1 MTIRSFWTIFIKI
14 LGLWLVFDS
23 ISVFPQFISTLLYL
37 NFDDSNLNY
46 LLSIAFLLIVV
57 GIYFFI
63 LRLFVF
69 KTSWLIDKLHLD
81 KGFVEE
87 KIELNIRHSTVLSI
101 ATIVIGGLMF
111 IDGLPTLC
119 KEVFEFFQQK
129 NVFRQDPDSAWV
141 IFSLAKTLIGYLLMT
156 NSHFIVIL
164 VEKQINKKTIE

>member
-23 ISVFPQFISTLLYL
+23 ITVIPQFISSLLYL
-37 NFDDSNLNY
+37 NFGDSNFNY
-46 LLSIAFLLIVV
+46 ILSMVLLLIVV
-57 GIYFFI
+57 GIYFLI

-87 KIELNIRHSTVLSI
+87 KIELNIHHSTVLSI

-111 IDGLPTLC
+111 IDGLPTFC
-119 KEVFEFFQQK
+119 KQVFEFFQQK
-129 NVFRQDPDSAWV
+129 NIFRQDPDSAWV
-141 IFSLAKTLIGYLLMT
+141 IFSLAKTIIGYLLMT
-156 NSHFIVIL
+156 NSNFIVNI
-164 VEKQINKKTIE
+164 VEKQKNKKTIE